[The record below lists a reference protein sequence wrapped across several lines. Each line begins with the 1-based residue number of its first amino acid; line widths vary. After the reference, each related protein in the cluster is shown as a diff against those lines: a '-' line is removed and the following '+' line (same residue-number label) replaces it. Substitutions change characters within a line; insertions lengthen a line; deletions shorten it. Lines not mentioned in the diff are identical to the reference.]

1 MNFSLIKGNAYELAP
16 ELAEEIS
23 GRRVHIITSPPYNK
37 GIVYDGVRE
46 EKIPM
51 HEWSRKIH
59 SLFLTLGKNVE
70 ESSSVWCQISDD
82 LLDIFSYNLDYV
94 TMGFSPLTP
103 QALLF
108 HFPRMDIECKILW
121 LKSCTN
127 PDGKSWGQFRPYTG
141 KYPHNSFEWM
151 LKLSKDGKFDQF
163 NRTAEGLGVPP
174 VDQKNVKR
182 FSSCKNGLRCRGDVW
197 AVPHIPRR
205 NLKHPCPYPPELVR
219 LGLLAS
225 DAKPGDLVI
234 DPFCGIGSSG
244 VAAKQL
250 GVDFLGIDL
259 SENYLKIANDRI
271 NETN

>member
-94 TMGFSPLTP
+94 TM
-103 QALLF
+103 
-108 HFPRMDIECKILW
+108 DIECKILW

-163 NRTAEGLGVPP
+163 N
-174 VDQKNVKR
+174 
-182 FSSCKNGLRCRGDVW
+182 
-197 AVPHIPRR
+197 
-205 NLKHPCPYPPELVR
+205 
-219 LGLLAS
+219 
-225 DAKPGDLVI
+225 
-234 DPFCGIGSSG
+234 
-244 VAAKQL
+244 
-250 GVDFLGIDL
+250 
-259 SENYLKIANDRI
+259 
-271 NETN
+271 

>member
-1 MNFSLIKGNAYELAP
+1 MKASLIRGDAHELALT
-16 ELAEEIS
+16 LAKEIS
-23 GRRVHIITSPPYNK
+23 GRRVHIVTSPPYNK

-51 HEWSRKIH
+51 VEWSKKINN
-59 SLFLTLGKNVE
+59 LFLTLSGNVD
-70 ESSSVWCQISDD
+70 ESSSMWCQISDD
-82 LLDIFSYNLDYV
+82 LVDVFSY
-94 TMGFSPLTP
+94 PLKDSD
-103 QALLF
+103 Q
-108 HFPRMDIECKILW
+108 MEISCKILW

-141 KYPHNSFEWM
+141 KYPHSSFEWM

-197 AVPHIPRR
+197 AVPHVPRKG
-205 NLKHPCPYPPELVR
+205 LKHPCPYPPELVR
-219 LGLLAS
+219 LALLAS

-250 GVDFLGIDL
+250 GIDFLGIDL
-259 SENYLKIANDRI
+259 SENYLKIAEERI
-271 NETN
+271 KDTN